1 MQLALKKSP
10 VQVGYANR
18 RTSLDSAIH
27 NMLVHINVILNQVYG
42 EGHPWSRI
50 NISGQIFLL
59 NAPYQGCGEIRATV
73 QKRMMLL
80 C

>member
-42 EGHPWSRI
+42 EGHP
-50 NISGQIFLL
+50 
-59 NAPYQGCGEIRATV
+59 
-73 QKRMMLL
+73 
-80 C
+80 